1 MTYSQLSHNARQ
13 IVARFSLATSQE
25 VQLGCDW
32 YPSALKIA
40 TRIADKYDLRVET
53 VAGVISALSP
63 SNKWERNIFDAEA
76 LIKVWRAGATRDEV
90 LHPKHPIIRVCT
102 YLTMKTKAWDILMR
116 EEYQLPVPIVDILK
130 GVKVVEFFNCITN
143 PLLDDVCIDGHA
155 YSVWLGDRVVL
166 DKVPNIQGKIRQTI
180 KQDYRDATTFI
191 NDELDE
197 DYSTAT
203 IQAVTWVTHKRIHNV

>member
-63 SNKWERNIFDAEA
+63 SNKWERNVYDAENF
-76 LIKVWRAGATRDEV
+76 IKVWHAGASEEQV
-90 LHPKHPIIRVCT
+90 LHPKKPIIKVCT
-102 YLTMKTKAWDILMR
+102 YRKQKIKAWDILTR
-116 EEYQLPVPIVDILK
+116 DIPIVEILSGAK
-130 GVKVVEFFNCITN
+130 TIEFFNCITN

-180 KQDYRDATTFI
+180 KQDYRDATAFI

>member
-1 MTYSQLSHNARQ
+1 MTYSQLSHNARE

-40 TRIADKYDLRVET
+40 TRIADQYDLRVET
-53 VAGVISALSP
+53 VAGVIAALSP
-63 SNKWERNIFDAEA
+63 SNKWERNVYDAENF
-76 LIKVWRAGATRDEV
+76 IKVWHAGALEEQV
-90 LHPKHPIIRVCT
+90 LHPKHPIIKVCT
-102 YLTMKTKAWDILMR
+102 YRKQKIKAWDILTR
-116 EEYQLPVPIVDILK
+116 DIPIVEILS
-130 GVKVVEFFNCITN
+130 GVKTIEFFNCITN

-155 YSVWLGDRVVL
+155 YSVWLGSRVPV

-180 KQDYRDATTFI
+180 KQDYRDATAFI
-191 NDELDE
+191 NGELDE
-197 DYSTAT
+197 DYSAAT

>member
-1 MTYSQLSHNARQ
+1 MSYSELSHNARE
-13 IVARFSLATSQE
+13 IVARFTLATSQE

-53 VAGVISALSP
+53 VAGVIAALSP
-63 SNKWERNIFDAEA
+63 SNRWERNVYDAEA
-76 LIKVWRAGATRDEV
+76 LIKVWRAGAARDAV
-90 LHPKHPIIRVCT
+90 LHPKFPIIRVCT
-102 YLTMKTKAWDILMR
+102 YLGQKTKAWDILTTNT
-116 EEYQLPVPIVDILK
+116 PVVDILK
-130 GVKVVEFFNCITN
+130 GVKTIEFFNCITN

-155 YSVWLGDRVVL
+155 YSVWLGSRVTVH
-166 DKVPNIQGKIRQTI
+166 KVPSIQGKLRRTI

-191 NDELDE
+191 NEELDE
-197 DYSTAT
+197 QYSAAT